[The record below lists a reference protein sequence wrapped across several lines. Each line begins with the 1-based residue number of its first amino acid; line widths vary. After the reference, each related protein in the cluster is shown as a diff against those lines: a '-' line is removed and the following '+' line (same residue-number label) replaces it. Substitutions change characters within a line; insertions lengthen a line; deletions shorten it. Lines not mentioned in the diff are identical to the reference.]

1 MAEGLARAT
10 APPDWQVFSAGSKP
24 SRLNPRAVEA
34 MAEVG
39 IDIGDHRSKGLDEI
53 PIESADFVVTLCA
66 EEECPVAY
74 TSGVRLAWPHPDPAA
89 PQPTVAAE
97 REAFR
102 SVRDMI
108 EERVERFW
116 REQEEH

>member
-10 APPDWQVFSAGSKP
+10 APAGWQVFSGGSNP
-24 SRLNPRAVEA
+24 GRLNPRAVET
-34 MAEVG
+34 MAELG
-39 IDIGDHRSKGLDEI
+39 IDIGHHRSKRLDEI
-53 PIESADFVVTLCA
+53 PIEAADFVVTLCA

-102 SVRDMI
+102 SVRNMI
-108 EERVERFW
+108 KEQIERFW
-116 REQEEH
+116 REHEGR